1 MMRSLYSGV
10 TGLRNQQVKMDVIG
24 NNIANVG
31 TAGFKKSRVV
41 FSDKLYQANRGASA
55 PSDTKGGTN
64 PMSVGLG
71 TALFSIDQ
79 IHTPYAAS
87 MTNRLTDMAL
97 DGDGYFIVKQ
107 SGGSTVYT
115 RSGAFVIDEYNNL
128 VTVNGEFVQGWL
140 ADEDG
145 NFNTNPTRMEN
156 INITAYQNMAPK
168 ATTEM
173 IMEGNLSSA
182 LEAQAAGFNMA
193 TDAPDDENVVII
205 LKDFYDS
212 LGNKN
217 SLSYRFF
224 KTGPD
229 TWACDLSLDPTFPD
243 NGGTGYTA
251 VTPPA
256 AAAFTS
262 AGGET
267 FRIENIIFGTDGK
280 IDPTVAGAVTS
291 INVTY
296 DNTAVSGAD
305 IVNFSINL
313 EDILQYNSQS
323 NIDVGRQN
331 GNSAGILT
339 SRNVGAD
346 GIMLGTYDN
355 GFSRP
360 MFQVAI
366 ASFKNAEGLQQIGNS
381 SWQESANSG
390 DPQIG
395 IPGSG
400 SRGAIMPGY
409 LEMSNVDLAEE
420 FTEMIVTQRGF
431 SANSR
436 IITVS
441 DEMLQ
446 ELVNIKR

>member
-10 TGLRNQQVKMDVIG
+10 TGLKNQQVKMDVIG

-55 PSDTKGGTN
+55 PSDTRGGTN

-107 SGGSTVYT
+107 SSGSTVYT

-128 VTVNGEFVQGWL
+128 VTVNGDFVQGWL

-145 NFNTNPTRMEN
+145 NFITNPTRMTN
-156 INITAYQNMAPK
+156 INITDYQNMAPK

-173 IMEGNLSSA
+173 IMEGNLNSA

-205 LKDFYDS
+205 AKDFYDS

-217 SLSYRFF
+217 TLSYRFF
-224 KTGPD
+224 KTGANE
-229 TWACDLSLDPTFPD
+229 WACDLSLDPTFPD
-243 NGGTGYTA
+243 NGGTGYTS

-256 AAAFTS
+256 AANFTD

-280 IDPTVAGAVTS
+280 IDSAGVTS
-291 INVTY
+291 MHVTF

-305 IVNFSINL
+305 IVDFTIDL
-313 EDILQYNSQS
+313 EDILQYNSDS

-331 GNSAGILT
+331 GNSAGVLV
-339 SRNVGAD
+339 SRDVGTD
-346 GIMLGTYDN
+346 GIMNGTYDN
-355 GFSRP
+355 GFTRP
-360 MFQVAI
+360 MFQIAI
-366 ASFKNAEGLQQIGNS
+366 ASFKNAEGLKQIGNS

-395 IPGSG
+395 VPGSG
-400 SRGAIMPGY
+400 SRGSIMPGY
-409 LEMSNVDLAEE
+409 LEMSNVDMAEE